1 MNADILSA
9 LVNLGSSGAVI
20 IVVVYF
26 LKFID
31 GQIKSLN
38 DQRQA
43 DQEPIRNLVNEVKTL
58 TQELVNL
65 RKDFDVAVAAMRE
78 RTQSRSRTTRKADS

>member
-1 MNADILSA
+1 MNTDILSA

-26 LKFID
+26 LKFISE
-31 GQIKSLN
+31 QIHLLN
-38 DQRQA
+38 DQRVQ
-43 DQEPIRNLVNEVKTL
+43 DQEPIRNLVAEVRTL

-65 RKDFDVAVAAMRE
+65 RKDFDIAVAAMRE
-78 RTQSRSRTTRKADS
+78 RSNRSRTTRKADS